1 MVVVFVVALAVAAVV
16 VFFFGVAGV
25 TVDVFFIVPRIL
37 ISRQNVPR
45 GRKTGFNQCVTRT

>member
-1 MVVVFVVALAVAAVV
+1 MVVVVVFVVALAVAAVV

-37 ISRQNVPR
+37 ISR
-45 GRKTGFNQCVTRT
+45 